1 MRSLALATILIG
13 LVACQTAAP
22 PAPPRLR
29 PVAVE
34 RVNASG
40 GKRPRTFSG
49 SARAGLASRLSFRVA
64 GTILELPARLGDRV
78 GKDQVIARLDPKDFR
93 LQVDDAEASLRQA
106 QAQSRSVAANYER
119 IRGLY
124 ENNSVSIS
132 DLDAARAANDSAQA
146 QVQSIAKKLELA
158 KSQLSYTELRAP
170 LAGNIAELKAEVN
183 ENIAPGQAIAVLNA
197 GSRPEV
203 TFAVPE
209 QLIAEISVG
218 DALVVRFGALPDQE
232 FKATVT
238 EVGVAANALAAT
250 YPVVARLDQAEEKV
264 LPGMAAETALVFGKS
279 DGSTRLC
286 VRPKAAVQDQNG
298 QTFVFL
304 AVPAKD
310 GTATVA
316 RRNITTG
323 DLTAEGLE
331 VSDGLNDGD
340 LVIIAGLRFLSEG
353 QVVALPQHIQE

>member
-1 MRSLALATILIG
+1 MRSLVLATLLIG
-13 LVACQTAAP
+13 LVACQTAKP

-34 RVNASG
+34 RVSASG
-40 GKRPRTFSG
+40 GARLRTFSG
-49 SARAGLASRLSFRVA
+49 SARAGLASRLSFRVP

-78 GKDQVIARLDPKDFR
+78 AKDQVIARLDPKDFR

-106 QAQSRSVAANYER
+106 QAQSRSVAASYER

-132 DLDAARAANDSAQA
+132 DLDAARAAHDSAMA
-146 QVQSIAKKLELA
+146 QVQSITKKLELA

-170 LAGNIAELKAEVN
+170 LAGSIAEVRAEVN

-203 TFAVPE
+203 LFAVPE
-209 QLIAEISVG
+209 QLIAEIRVG
-218 DALVVRFGALPDQE
+218 DPLIVRIGALPDQE

-238 EVGVAANALAAT
+238 EVGVASGALATT
-250 YPVVARLDQAEEKV
+250 YPVAARLEQAEARL
-264 LPGMAAETALVFGKS
+264 LPGMAAEASLSFGKA
-279 DGSTRLC
+279 DDRTRLF
-286 VRPKAAVQDQNG
+286 VRPKAAVQDQAG

-304 AVPAKD
+304 AVPGKD
-310 GTATVA
+310 GTATVT
-316 RRNITTG
+316 RRSITTG
-323 DLTAEGLE
+323 ELTAEGLE
-331 VSDGLNDGD
+331 VRQGLKDGD
-340 LVIIAGLRFLSEG
+340 LVITAGLRFLSEG
-353 QVVALPQHIQE
+353 QLVALPEPNQE